1 MTAATGLWLTLAGGN
16 TRTFI
21 ETLVFALAF
30 GIVGYRISARHRAVR
45 GVTPW
50 RLPSV
55 VWGLICFLFWLLG
68 VLVEYLAGVTTKPA
82 EPTPGQLRQPGPL
95 RQGGATAH
103 AAQPAHPA
111 HPGEV
116 GELPPFRPVSTAAG
130 TEPAVTAPGGHQ
142 LQPPKSDRDD
152 RPALFGWYPDVTGRH
167 EKRYFDGRR
176 WHELV
181 ADAGVISTDP
191 L

>member
-21 ETLVFALAF
+21 ETLVFAFAF
-30 GIVGYRISARHRAVR
+30 GIVGYRISARHRAIR

-82 EPTPGQLRQPGPL
+82 NPAPGPL
-95 RQGGATAH
+95 RQPGTA
-103 AAQPAHPA
+103 PHPA
-111 HPGEV
+111 HPVQAAQRGEV
-116 GELPPFRPVSTAAG
+116 GELPPFRPVSTAAAV
-130 TEPAVTAPGGHQ
+130 EPAVTAPVAPH
-142 LQPPKSDRDD
+142 LRPPKSDRED
-152 RPALFGWYPDVTGRH
+152 RGALFGWYPDVTGRH

-176 WHELV
+176 WNELV
-181 ADAGVISTDP
+181 ADDGVISTDP